1 MGDQPDRAAGLDG
14 TQLLVI
20 ADQPHIGAAAQGV
33 ADDLVQ
39 GVGARHGG
47 LVDDQDVAGTKVEL
61 TLGETELQ
69 GGGDLV
75 QSVRGGVDGLAE
87 FLGGARGGPEG
98 VDPAASR
105 APRLGEGLHGGGLA
119 RPGRGQGELHAASG
133 AGELGDHA
141 PLSGIKGYPVQGSV
155 DGVGP

>member
-1 MGDQPDRAAGLDG
+1 VGDQPDRAAGLDG

-47 LVDDQDVAGTKVEL
+47 LVDDQDEL
-61 TLGETELQ
+61 MLGETELQ

-75 QSVRGGVDGLAE
+75 QSVWGGVDGLAK
-87 FLGGARGGPEG
+87 FLGGAAREYRVGTPSLTAPGPSKFSTSAPAG
-98 VDPAASR
+98 CLPLTAASAVSPSAQKIPVPLCSFAQR
-105 APRLGEGLHGGGLA
+105 AMLCRAAAGLFDA
-119 RPGRGQGELHAASG
+119 
-133 AGELGDHA
+133 
-141 PLSGIKGYPVQGSV
+141 
-155 DGVGP
+155 

>member
-47 LVDDQDVAGTKVEL
+47 LVDDQDVAGTEVEL

-75 QSVRGGVDGLAE
+75 QSVWGGVDGLAK
-87 FLGGARGGPEG
+87 FLGGAG
-98 VDPAASR
+98 VPSR
-105 APRLGEGLHGGGLA
+105 YTIVNSTRT
-119 RPGRGQGELHAASG
+119 
-133 AGELGDHA
+133 
-141 PLSGIKGYPVQGSV
+141 VQVLDISHRR
-155 DGVGP
+155 DAYR